1 MVRRS
6 AGYPGRDELDRA
18 SDAFR
23 RAVAAL
29 SREAKYDEKVPEQLA
44 DIIARAVQALDEL
57 ATEATAA
64 AGNSAR
70 WKAALDKETAKVER
84 LLKPGAKPSR
94 PRPPEVS

>member
-44 DIIARAVQALDEL
+44 GIIGRAVQSLEEL
-57 ATEATAA
+57 ATEATVA

-70 WKAALDKETAKVER
+70 WKSALSKEMAKVVQ
-84 LLKPGAKPSR
+84 LTKPGAKPRR
-94 PRPPEVS
+94 PRPPDVS